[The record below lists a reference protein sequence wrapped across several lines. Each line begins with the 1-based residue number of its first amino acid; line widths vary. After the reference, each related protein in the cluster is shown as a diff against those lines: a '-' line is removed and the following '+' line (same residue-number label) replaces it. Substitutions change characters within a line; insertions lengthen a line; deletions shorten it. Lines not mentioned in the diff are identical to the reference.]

1 MASTP
6 MPSRTG
12 DASEDSTQNALESGG
27 ESAAGKFKVTLADPV
42 HFSLGRIGK
51 IQHNFHLHPLM
62 QMDRLA
68 QLAKSLNETQ
78 QCRFI
83 MPGTA
88 DDSVFDH
95 NSSSPDGRD
104 IDEVFRRI
112 EEPKSW
118 IALYNIQTDPTYGKF
133 LWEVMESLGNEVKQR
148 EKIYDVRGFMFISAP
163 PSVTPFHI
171 DRENNFWLQI
181 HGRKTLQ
188 VWDRMDRDVVA
199 ARDVEKFMMFGS
211 LENVRLREEMRSRS
225 NAFECGPGDGVYF
238 PSTSPHMTQTESSWV
253 KPGNGTS
260 VSIGIVF
267 YTDVTRRQA
276 YVHGCNGVLRRLG
289 LNPAVAGTSAWQD
302 RIKYPAGRA
311 FVEMKRR
318 LQGYVSPPGF

>member
-6 MPSRTG
+6 LPSGTAK
-12 DASEDSTQNALESGG
+12 DACEDITQNANGSVGRQ
-27 ESAAGKFKVTLADPV
+27 FKISVEDHA
-42 HFSLGRIGK
+42 HFSLGHIGK
-51 IQHNFHLHPLM
+51 IRHNYDQHPLM
-62 QMDRLA
+62 KLDRLA
-68 QLAKSLNETQ
+68 QLAKSLYPTK

-83 MPGTA
+83 LPGTTDA
-88 DDSVFDH
+88 SVFDH
-95 NSSSPDGRD
+95 KSTSPDGRD

-118 IALYNIQTDPTYGKF
+118 IALYNVQTDPAYGKF
-133 LWEVMESLGNEVKQR
+133 LWEVMDNLGSTVNSR

-171 DRENNFWLQI
+171 DRENNFWLQV
-181 HGRKTLQ
+181 HGRKTLH

-199 ARDVEKFMMFGS
+199 ARDVEEFILFSS
-211 LENVRLREEMRSRS
+211 LENVRLKEEMRSHS
-225 NAFECGPGDGVYF
+225 FAFECGPGDGVYF

-253 KPGNGTS
+253 VPGNGVS

-276 YVHGCNGVLRRLG
+276 YVHACNGVMRRLW
-289 LNPAVAGTSAWQD
+289 LNPLVAGASAWGD
-302 RIKYPAGRA
+302 RIKYPFGRA
-311 FVEMKRR
+311 IIAMRQRFQGFVA
-318 LQGYVSPPGF
+318 PPGFTG